1 MTPGSRLSLREDVK
15 TAEGFRQFPYMDC
28 CGKPWRQ
35 CVCRPEKKG
44 RLSVG
49 WGRNLDDV
57 GISKLEAEV
66 LLDHD
71 LYTAEEQAS
80 RAFGWFPTLGDV
92 RQRAIT
98 EIVFNMGLTTFRGF
112 RQTISACKAGLFR
125 AASEHLLDSLWAKQV
140 GPTRSQRIAR
150 YLKDGH

>member
-15 TAEGFRQFPYMDC
+15 GAEGFRQFPYMDC

-35 CVCRPEKKG
+35 CACTKKG
-44 RLSVG
+44 RLTIG
-49 WGRNLDDV
+49 YGRNLDDV
-57 GISKLEAEV
+57 GLSRLEAEV

-71 LYTAEEQAS
+71 LYTAESGAAK
-80 RAFGWFPTLGDV
+80 AFEWFSGLNDV

-98 EIVFNMGLTTFRGF
+98 ELVFNLGLTKLRGF
-112 RQTISACKAGLFR
+112 RRTLSAISVGLFR
-125 AASEHLLDSLWAKQV
+125 AASEHLLDSRWATQV

-150 YLKDGH
+150 YLKDGR